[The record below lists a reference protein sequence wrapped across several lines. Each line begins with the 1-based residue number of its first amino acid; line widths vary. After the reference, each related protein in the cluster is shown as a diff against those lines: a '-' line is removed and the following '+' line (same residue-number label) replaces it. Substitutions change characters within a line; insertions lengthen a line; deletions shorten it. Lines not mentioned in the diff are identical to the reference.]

1 MGITFKKP
9 TLQENPHP
17 SNLIGQPPPPLTAFK
32 VDVITV
38 EPGETV
44 IKFQNLLANVLQP
57 FLRILRDANA
67 IFFTVGSV
75 W

>member
-1 MGITFKKP
+1 
-9 TLQENPHP
+9 
-17 SNLIGQPPPPLTAFK
+17 

-38 EPGETV
+38 EPGEAV
-44 IKFQNLLANVLQP
+44 IKFQNLLATVLQP

-75 W
+75 WWCLLPRAFLFSSLNEL